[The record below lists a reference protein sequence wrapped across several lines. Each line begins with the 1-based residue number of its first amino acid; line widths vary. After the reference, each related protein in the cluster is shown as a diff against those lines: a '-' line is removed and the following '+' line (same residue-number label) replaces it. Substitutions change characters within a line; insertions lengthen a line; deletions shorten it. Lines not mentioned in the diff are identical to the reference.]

1 MEAILTHKISETIL
15 EDKFT
20 VEGFVYDEP
29 PIESEH
35 IKAHTIYK
43 LYKNDKMICTLVN
56 PLRLD
61 QSDLIA
67 ECAKLLNQPKLFM

>member
-20 VEGFVYDEP
+20 VEGFVYEEP
-29 PIESEH
+29 PIKSEK
-35 IKAHTIYK
+35 IQAHTIYK
-43 LYKNDKMICTLVN
+43 LYKNDNLVSTLAN